1 MSNISCDT
9 KICTDPSKRQE
20 YMQHKNK
27 YVQRYTNRWQL
38 NPQILFHAWQEGNI
52 TPITS
57 LKKVE
62 YIYYLVILAD
72 DHTLGHMAWDLSTR
86 YIENYW
92 FIKTNNSHSA
102 YALHI
107 LKNGHEYYTLPMTM
121 KLIKKMNVS
130 MTDQVHA
137 YAKQQEKF

>member
-1 MSNISCDT
+1 MAIKPTNTISCLT
-9 KICTDPSKRQE
+9 RGQ
-20 YMQHKNK
+20 Y
-27 YVQRYTNRWQL
+27 YTNNKFER
-38 NPQILFHAWQEGNI
+38 
-52 TPITS
+52 
-57 LKKVE
+57 VE

-121 KLIKKMNVS
+121 KLMKKMNVY